1 MHIGHVI
8 AFQDIRRF
16 RIKLGRRHDLARAVN
31 NPVIAW
37 NSL

>member
-1 MHIGHVI
+1 MHISHVI
-8 AFQDIRRF
+8 TLQNVCRF
-16 RIKLGRRHDLARAVN
+16 GIKLGRWHNLARAIN